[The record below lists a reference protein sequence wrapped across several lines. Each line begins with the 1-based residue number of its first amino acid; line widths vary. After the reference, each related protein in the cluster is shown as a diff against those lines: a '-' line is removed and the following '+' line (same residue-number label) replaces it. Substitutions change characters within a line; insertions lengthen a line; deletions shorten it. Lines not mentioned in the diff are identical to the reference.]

1 MGTVDRLE
9 RIYRYE
15 QSCEFL
21 PHRLKSLALSL
32 PDKQKERVEELR
44 LRVMHPLTVLTLEG
58 ELNAAPDGRAS
69 LVTVEDLEQMLGAV
83 TEYSRYACIET
94 LRQGFLPL
102 RGGFR
107 LGVCGSAVVRDGEVS
122 NLKDISSLALRIVCE
137 HIGLGSDIAPQL
149 FSADGRFLST
159 LILSPPGGGKT
170 TLLRDLIR
178 VLSLG
183 DAEHRALRVAVIDE
197 RCELA
202 VCCKGRAQ
210 MELGNHTD
218 VLSLCPKAV
227 GIPMVLRGMNPQ
239 VIAVDEITAEED
251 IRAMC
256 LAANCGVGC
265 SRASTP
271 RALTSCTRSRS
282 GGSFCAR
289 GCFAA
294 ASSSA
299 RTAVHVL
306 TKWVTCHAPTDGQCT
321 DPRRSAVAA
330 KEFPF
335 TYFTAAKDASRAFRC
350 VSRTRERRPIDADAA
365 ARAAAALELRTG
377 SRGLL

>member
-1 MGTVDRLE
+1 MGTVERLE

-69 LVTVEDLEQMLGAV
+69 LVTAEDLEQMLGAV

-137 HIGLGSDIAPQL
+137 HIGLGSDVAPQL

-170 TLLRDLIR
+170 TLLRDIARQLA
-178 VLSLG
+178 
-183 DAEHRALRVAVIDE
+183 DAGVRTAVADE
-197 RCELA
+197 RAELA
-202 VCCKGRAQ
+202 ALYHGVPQFDIGR
-210 MELGNHTD
+210 HTD
-218 VLSLCPKAV
+218 VIDGCPKAQAAMMLV
-227 GIPMVLRGMNPQ
+227 KTMSPQ
-239 VIAVDEITAEED
+239 LLLLDEITSEADIYAAE
-251 IRAMC
+251 C
-256 LAANCGVGC
+256 AA
-265 SRASTP
+265 
-271 RALTSCTRSRS
+271 
-282 GGSFCAR
+282 
-289 GCFAA
+289 
-294 ASSSA
+294 
-299 RTAVHVL
+299 H
-306 TKWVTCHAPTDGQCT
+306 
-321 DPRRSAVAA
+321 
-330 KEFPF
+330 
-335 TYFTAAKDASRAFRC
+335 
-350 VSRTRERRPIDADAA
+350 
-365 ARAAAALELRTG
+365 
-377 SRGLL
+377 

>member
-1 MGTVDRLE
+1 MGTVERLE

-69 LVTVEDLEQMLGAV
+69 LVTAEDLEQMLGAV

-170 TLLRDLIR
+170 TLLRDL
-178 VLSLG
+178 V
-183 DAEHRALRVAVIDE
+183 RVAVIDE

-256 LAANCGVGC
+256 LAANCGVGLL
-265 SRASTP
+265 ASIH
-271 RALTSCTRSRS
+271 
-282 GGSFCAR
+282 
-289 GCFAA
+289 A
-294 ASSSA
+294 ASVDELHQKPLWRELLRA
-299 RTAVHVL
+299 RVF
-306 TKWVTCHAPTDGQCT
+306 
-321 DPRRSAVAA
+321 RRCIVIRSNGG
-330 KEFPF
+330 
-335 TYFTAAKDASRAFRC
+335 
-350 VSRTRERRPIDADAA
+350 
-365 ARAAAALELRTG
+365 ARSYEVGDLPC
-377 SRGLL
+377 SN

>member
-69 LVTVEDLEQMLGAV
+69 LVTAEDLEQMLGAV

-170 TLLRDLIR
+170 TLTRLLNGLAPRNRDGARKL
-178 VLSLG
+178 
-183 DAEHRALRVAVIDE
+183 AY
-197 RCELA
+197 RCA
-202 VCCKGRAQ
+202 TTWHS
-210 MELGNHTD
+210 N
-218 VLSLCPKAV
+218 
-227 GIPMVLRGMNPQ
+227 I
-239 VIAVDEITAEED
+239 
-251 IRAMC
+251 
-256 LAANCGVGC
+256 
-265 SRASTP
+265 
-271 RALTSCTRSRS
+271 
-282 GGSFCAR
+282 
-289 GCFAA
+289 
-294 ASSSA
+294 
-299 RTAVHVL
+299 
-306 TKWVTCHAPTDGQCT
+306 
-321 DPRRSAVAA
+321 
-330 KEFPF
+330 
-335 TYFTAAKDASRAFRC
+335 
-350 VSRTRERRPIDADAA
+350 
-365 ARAAAALELRTG
+365 
-377 SRGLL
+377 

>member
-1 MGTVDRLE
+1 M
-9 RIYRYE
+9 
-15 QSCEFL
+15 
-21 PHRLKSLALSL
+21 
-32 PDKQKERVEELR
+32 
-44 LRVMHPLTVLTLEG
+44 
-58 ELNAAPDGRAS
+58 
-69 LVTVEDLEQMLGAV
+69 
-83 TEYSRYACIET
+83 
-94 LRQGFLPL
+94 GFLPL

-218 VLSLCPKAV
+218 VLSLCPKAA

-239 VIAVDEITAEED
+239 VIAMDEVTQPED
-251 IRAMC
+251 IRAIGEI
-256 LAANCGVGC
+256 AGCGVAVLATAHGR
-265 SRASTP
+265 S
-271 RALTSCTRSRS
+271 LTEM
-282 GGSFCAR
+282 
-289 GCFAA
+289 
-294 ASSSA
+294 
-299 RTAVHVL
+299 L
-306 TKWVTCHAPTDGQCT
+306 
-321 DPRRSAVAA
+321 
-330 KEFPF
+330 
-335 TYFTAAKDASRAFRC
+335 
-350 VSRTRERRPIDADAA
+350 RRPLY
-365 ARAAAALELRTG
+365 RELFEMGVFENLLTVSLNNGKRGYMLERLKT
-377 SRGLL
+377 

>member
-1 MGTVDRLE
+1 MGTVERLG

-15 QSCEFL
+15 QACEFL

-44 LRVMHPLTVLTLEG
+44 LRVMHPLTVLTPEG
-58 ELNAAPDGRAS
+58 ELNAAPDGCAS
-69 LVTVEDLEQMLGAV
+69 LVTAEDLEQMLGAV

-137 HIGLGSDIAPQL
+137 HIGLGSGIAPQL
-149 FSADGRFLST
+149 FDADGQFLST

-183 DAEHRALRVAVIDE
+183 DSEHRALRVAVIDE

-218 VLSLCPKAV
+218 VLSLCPKAA

-256 LAANCGVGC
+256 LAANCGVGLL
-265 SRASTP
+265 ASIHAASIDELHQKP
-271 RALTSCTRSRS
+271 LWQELLQAKVFRRCIVIRSS
-282 GGSFCAR
+282 GGE
-289 GCFAA
+289 
-294 ASSSA
+294 
-299 RTAVHVL
+299 
-306 TKWVTCHAPTDGQCT
+306 
-321 DPRRSAVAA
+321 RSYEVGDL
-330 KEFPF
+330 PCS
-335 TYFTAAKDASRAFRC
+335 D
-350 VSRTRERRPIDADAA
+350 
-365 ARAAAALELRTG
+365 
-377 SRGLL
+377 

>member
-1 MGTVDRLE
+1 M
-9 RIYRYE
+9 
-15 QSCEFL
+15 
-21 PHRLKSLALSL
+21 
-32 PDKQKERVEELR
+32 
-44 LRVMHPLTVLTLEG
+44 
-58 ELNAAPDGRAS
+58 
-69 LVTVEDLEQMLGAV
+69 
-83 TEYSRYACIET
+83 
-94 LRQGFLPL
+94 PL

-137 HIGLGSDIAPQL
+137 HIGLGSNIAPQL

-256 LAANCGVGC
+256 LAANCGVGLL
-265 SRASTP
+265 ASIH
-271 RALTSCTRSRS
+271 
-282 GGSFCAR
+282 
-289 GCFAA
+289 A
-294 ASSSA
+294 ASVDELHQKPLWRELLRA
-299 RTAVHVL
+299 RVF
-306 TKWVTCHAPTDGQCT
+306 
-321 DPRRSAVAA
+321 RRCIVIRSNGG
-330 KEFPF
+330 
-335 TYFTAAKDASRAFRC
+335 
-350 VSRTRERRPIDADAA
+350 
-365 ARAAAALELRTG
+365 ARSYEVGDLPC
-377 SRGLL
+377 SD

>member
-1 MGTVDRLE
+1 MGTVERLE

-69 LVTVEDLEQMLGAV
+69 LVTAEDLEQMLGAV

-107 LGVCGSAVVRDGEVS
+107 LGVCGSAVVREGEVS
-122 NLKDISSLALRIVCE
+122 NLKEISSLSLRIVCE
-137 HIGLGSDIAPQL
+137 EVGLGSGIAPQL
-149 FSADGRFLST
+149 FDESGQFLST

-178 VLSLG
+178 SLSLG
-183 DAEHRALRVAVIDE
+183 DSEHRALRVAVIDE
-197 RCELA
+197 RGEIA
-202 VCCKGRAQ
+202 VCCKARPQ

-218 VLSLCPKAV
+218 VLSLCPKAA
-227 GIPMVLRGMNPQ
+227 GIMMVLRGMNPQ
-239 VIAVDEITAEED
+239 LIAVDEITAAED
-251 IRAMC
+251 ISAMC
-256 LAANCGVGC
+256 LAANCGVGLL
-265 SRASTP
+265 ASIH
-271 RALTSCTRSRS
+271 
-282 GGSFCAR
+282 
-289 GCFAA
+289 A
-294 ASSSA
+294 ASA
-299 RTAVHVL
+299 EEL
-306 TKWVTCHAPTDGQCT
+306 TQKPLFEELL
-321 DPRRSAVAA
+321 RA
-330 KEFPF
+330 KVF
-335 TYFTAAKDASRAFRC
+335 RRC
-350 VSRTRERRPIDADAA
+350 VSIRKEGGRRTYEVG
-365 ARAAAALELRTG
+365 ELPCCT
-377 SRGLL
+377 

>member
-1 MGTVDRLE
+1 MDRLE

-69 LVTVEDLEQMLGAV
+69 LVTAEDLEQMLGAV

-159 LILSPPGGGKT
+159 LILSSPGSGKT

-183 DAEHRALRVAVIDE
+183 DSEHRALRVAVIDE

-239 VIAVDEITAEED
+239 WLAVDEITQPED
-251 IRAMC
+251 
-256 LAANCGVGC
+256 LAAIRQAGGCGVRLLATIHAGSVEELENRPLC
-265 SRASTP
+265 RELFSLGIFRQVLYLDKNRAFHAERIQYAETDRIEPDPGSL
-271 RALTSCTRSRS
+271 RRSRRRT
-282 GGSFCAR
+282 GGDS
-289 GCFAA
+289 
-294 ASSSA
+294 
-299 RTAVHVL
+299 
-306 TKWVTCHAPTDGQCT
+306 
-321 DPRRSAVAA
+321 
-330 KEFPF
+330 
-335 TYFTAAKDASRAFRC
+335 
-350 VSRTRERRPIDADAA
+350 
-365 ARAAAALELRTG
+365 AAAAGADACADRCAAAYPA
-377 SRGLL
+377 

>member
-1 MGTVDRLE
+1 MGTVERLE

-44 LRVMHPLTVLTLEG
+44 LRVMHPLTVLTPEG

-69 LVTVEDLEQMLGAV
+69 LVTAEDLEQMLGAV

-102 RGGFR
+102 LGGVR

-122 NLKDISSLALRIVCE
+122 NLKDISSLSLRIVCE

-149 FSADGRFLST
+149 FSADGRFSST

-218 VLSLCPKAV
+218 VISLCPKAV

-256 LAANCGVGC
+256 LAANCGVGLL
-265 SRASTP
+265 ASIH
-271 RALTSCTRSRS
+271 
-282 GGSFCAR
+282 
-289 GCFAA
+289 A
-294 ASSSA
+294 ASVDELHQKPLWRELLRA
-299 RTAVHVL
+299 RVF
-306 TKWVTCHAPTDGQCT
+306 
-321 DPRRSAVAA
+321 RRCIVIRSNGG
-330 KEFPF
+330 
-335 TYFTAAKDASRAFRC
+335 
-350 VSRTRERRPIDADAA
+350 
-365 ARAAAALELRTG
+365 ARSYEVGDL
-377 SRGLL
+377 SCSD

>member
-69 LVTVEDLEQMLGAV
+69 LVTAEDLEQMLGAV

-210 MELGNHTD
+210 MGLGNHTD

-256 LAANCGVGC
+256 LAANCGVGLL
-265 SRASTP
+265 ASIHAASVDELHQKP
-271 RALTSCTRSRS
+271 LWRELL
-282 GGSFCAR
+282 CAR
-289 GCFAA
+289 VFRRCIVIRSNGG
-294 ASSSA
+294 A
-299 RTAVHVL
+299 RSYEVGDL
-306 TKWVTCHAPTDGQCT
+306 PCSD
-321 DPRRSAVAA
+321 
-330 KEFPF
+330 
-335 TYFTAAKDASRAFRC
+335 
-350 VSRTRERRPIDADAA
+350 
-365 ARAAAALELRTG
+365 
-377 SRGLL
+377 